1 MKKNDDYV
9 TLTAVGDIMLG
20 WGVEERIKGGPSRYP
35 FESVTPIL
43 KSSDIT
49 FGNLEAPLTTESK
62 KAVWDYTKILD
73 KPVIIDGKTYGSSI
87 YCKADPI
94 AAERLSQDGFNILSL
109 ENNHIMDYGQEGLNE
124 TLEVLAKHD
133 IKTIGAGKNLL
144 EARKPAIFRING
156 VNVGILAYCD
166 TYIAGKRRPGVAPT
180 KYIEQ
185 DIKNLKDN
193 ADFIIVSIH
202 QGMDVS
208 EYPLKSEIE
217 QMHRIID
224 WGANIILRH
233 HPHVVQGV
241 EEYNH
246 GIILYSLGNFVFDY
260 TIDPLWKDLDR
271 AKHALLFRCQFAQ
284 NKIFNYEIIP
294 VYLDESFQPI
304 VLQKSEKERY
314 SKYLNNISSKFK
326 DSQYNPDNKCIEKNR
341 MKINIILAYHVII
354 SSIKKGQFRNISL
367 IANKV
372 SMSDIKTFFRGI
384 LNGGL

>member
-94 AAERLSQDGFNILSL
+94 AAERLSHVGFNVLSL
-109 ENNHIMDYGQEGLNE
+109 ANNHIMDYGQEGLNE